1 MRKVSTIILFFIL
14 GCSISYSQNPGEMVT
29 DRPDQSESTNIVPP
43 GYVQIEGGA
52 SYDKYTDDDFYGKY
66 EASYTSISGLIR
78 IGVFPN
84 MELRIAPEYSVYN
97 SEISFP
103 GFPTFTSK
111 VDGLNPLVI
120 GTKIRILEETESLPG
135 LAFLF
140 HVDFPDLASKKF
152 KGGYST
158 PEVRVALSN
167 QLTDRFS
174 LGVNGGAM
182 FDMGTRQTVGLYTIA
197 VGADITNK
205 LGGFF
210 ELYGFFHGESSHFL
224 DGGLTYSFMENLQA
238 DISGGVGLSEYTSD
252 YFIGGGLTVRLPR

>member
-1 MRKVSTIILFFIL
+1 MRKTLFILLFILFSTAVF
-14 GCSISYSQNPGEMVT
+14 SQEMVT

-43 GYVQIEGGA
+43 GYIQVEGGTT
-52 SYDKYTDDDFYGKY
+52 YDKYSEDDSYGNY
-66 EASYTSISGLIR
+66 SVSFTSISGLIR
-78 IGVFPN
+78 IGVLPN
-84 MELRIAPEYSVYN
+84 LELRIAPEYSVYN
-97 SEISFP
+97 LEIHVP
-103 GFPTFTSK
+103 GFQPFTSK
-111 VDGLNPLVI
+111 VDGFNPLVV
-120 GTKIRILEETESLPG
+120 GTKIRILEETETLPG

-140 HVDFPDLASKKF
+140 HVDFPDLASKNF

-182 FDMGTRQTVGLYTIA
+182 FDMGTRQTIGLYTISI
-197 VGADITNK
+197 GADIINK

-210 ELYGFFHGESSHFL
+210 ELYGFFHGESSHYL
-224 DGGLTYSFMENLQA
+224 DGGLTYSLMKNLQA
-238 DISGGVGLSEYTSD
+238 DISGGIGLSEYTTD

>member
-1 MRKVSTIILFFIL
+1 M
-14 GCSISYSQNPGEMVT
+14 YSQTPGDMVT

-52 SYDKYTDDDFYGKY
+52 SYDKFSDKDFYSEY

-84 MELRIAPEYSVYN
+84 MELRIAPEYAVYN
-97 SEISFP
+97 SEIRVP
-103 GFPTFTSK
+103 GFQSYTSK
-111 VDGLNPLVI
+111 VDGFNPLVI
-120 GTKIRILEETESLPG
+120 GTKIRILEETESFPG

-140 HVDFPDLASKKF
+140 HVDFPDLASKNF

-252 YFIGGGLTVRLPR
+252 YFIGGGLSVRLPR